1 MLPLLDESS
10 DRRFSEPNRWGTNG
24 LEETPLRRE
33 LVAEVRYDKVQGN
46 RFRHGTK
53 LIRFR
58 PDKDPA
64 QCTWREVRPARQA
77 DDPRSRRCSAP
88 PPEHPDGNDVGDT
101 GDRAELGVRRSVPAM
116 RPLPRRTCR

>member
-1 MLPLLDESS
+1 MSEAAERVLPQLDETSE
-10 DRRFSEPNRWGTNG
+10 RRFSEPNRWGTNG

-58 PDKDPA
+58 PDKDPG
-64 QCTWREVRPARQA
+64 QCTWREVRPPHREG
-77 DDPRSRRCSAP
+77 DPTVESLLSSA
-88 PPEHPDGNDVGDT
+88 T
-101 GDRAELGVRRSVPAM
+101 
-116 RPLPRRTCR
+116 